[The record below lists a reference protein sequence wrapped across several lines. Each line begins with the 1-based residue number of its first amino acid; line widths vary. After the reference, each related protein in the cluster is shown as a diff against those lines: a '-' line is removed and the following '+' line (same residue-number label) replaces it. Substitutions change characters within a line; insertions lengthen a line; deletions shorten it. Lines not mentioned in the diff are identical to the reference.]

1 MRTLNYPFPSEQSRE
16 NLEEIAAVCRD
27 GGIIVYPTETFYAI
41 GGNALDSGLVARI
54 SDLKQR
60 DPGKPFP
67 VIANSPE
74 ALARLLADWPP
85 AARTL
90 AAEFWPGPLSLI
102 LPGYSNLPAGILDD
116 GGGVAVRWAAHPL
129 LDLVCRFT
137 ALPLISTS
145 ANPGGKAPAI
155 RAADLDRTLLQ
166 KVDLLIVADK
176 KPLPKRSAL
185 KPSTIVDL
193 RPDSPEIIREG
204 AVRSSAVKNCLAH
217 PPT

>member
-1 MRTLNYPFPSEQSRE
+1 
-16 NLEEIAAVCRD
+16 LEEIAAVCRD

-41 GGNALDSGLVARI
+41 GGNALDGNLVARV
-54 SDLKQR
+54 SALKQR

-90 AAEFWPGPLSLI
+90 TAEFWPGPLSLI
-102 LPGYSNLPAGILDD
+102 LPGYRNLPAGILDAD
-116 GGGVAVRWAAHPL
+116 GGVAVRWAAHPL

-137 ALPLISTS
+137 ALPLIATS
-145 ANPGGKAPAI
+145 ANPGGKSPVI
-155 RAADLDRTLLQ
+155 TAADLDRALLRE
-166 KVDLLIVADK
+166 VELLIVADK
-176 KPLPKRSAL
+176 QPLPKKSAL

-193 RPDSPEIIREG
+193 RPNFPAIVREG
-204 AVRSSAVKNCLAH
+204 AVRAATIKNCLSN
-217 PPT
+217 PRPDL